1 MPLSVFDLFTVG
13 IGPSSSHTV
22 GPMRA
27 GSSFIHLLGDAL
39 GSVADL
45 HVDVFGSLAATG
57 AGHGTFDAILIGLEG
72 CRPDLIEANELT
84 ARRTRMSETGTIILG
99 DSTGNGVEIA
109 LTEDDMVKRPLTV
122 LPRHTNALTITAFDS
137 TGQTLAEETYYSVGG
152 GFVTSETEFLE
163 KEKSAEAGAE
173 DGPESSEFA
182 VADSVVEA
190 ELESYSEEL
199 PYPFHSGAELLER
212 CRENDMSI
220 AEIMH
225 ANELSMWDEDEIRHG
240 LLHIYSVMEECAS
253 ASLDRSGYLPGGLK
267 VRRRAHDWYLKLKA
281 EDPDRDLLPGV
292 GQSHRHGRQR
302 GERFGR
308 TRRHRADE
316 RGSRDHPG
324 RAALR
329 AQLRAVCG
337 RRRRSREAPSH
348 HRLPAHCGGDRRPLQ
363 GTRVDLRCRGRLP
376 G

>member
-173 DGPESSEFA
+173 DGPESSNSPSPIRSSKPNSSPTA
-182 VADSVVEA
+182 KSCRTRSIPGPNCSNAAARTTCRSPR
-190 ELESYSEEL
+190 SCTRTNC
-199 PYPFHSGAELLER
+199 R
-212 CRENDMSI
+212 CGTRT
-220 AEIMH
+220 
-225 ANELSMWDEDEIRHG
+225 
-240 LLHIYSVMEECAS
+240 
-253 ASLDRSGYLPGGLK
+253 RSGTGCSTSI
-267 VRRRAHDWYLKLKA
+267 R
-281 EDPDRDLLPGV
+281 
-292 GQSHRHGRQR
+292 
-302 GERFGR
+302 
-308 TRRHRADE
+308 
-316 RGSRDHPG
+316 
-324 RAALR
+324 
-329 AQLRAVCG
+329 
-337 RRRRSREAPSH
+337 
-348 HRLPAHCGGDRRPLQ
+348 
-363 GTRVDLRCRGRLP
+363 
-376 G
+376 